1 MSASRVVFVGC
12 GPGAADLLTLRAVR
26 AIGEAD
32 IVIWNRSLIEEQAI
46 AELAR
51 PDVEIIAWPPATE
64 RDVLEAFDRARSE
77 ELVVVRLK
85 GGDPTLFG
93 AMETDLTAVR
103 ERELAYEIV
112 PGISAASAT
121 AAALGREIART
132 EAPLLLAA
140 ATDLTRDDAARIGVA
155 AWNAGACDPAALQQA
170 LAARGLAADAACTV
184 GVDVSRQC
192 EMLASCRLDELA
204 ETIADLGLGALTFVL
219 AEPSPTDVHQRLS
232 GG

>member
-1 MSASRVVFVGC
+1 MSASRVIFVGC
-12 GPGAADLLTLRAVR
+12 GPGAPDLLTVRAVR

-46 AELAR
+46 TELAR
-51 PDVEIIAWPPATE
+51 PEVEIIAWPPATE

-77 ELVVVRLK
+77 DLVVVRLK

-93 AMETDLTAVR
+93 AMDTDLAAVR

-140 ATDLTRDDAARIGVA
+140 ATDLARDDAARVGVA
-155 AWNAGACDPAALQQA
+155 AWNAGRDPAALQRA
-170 LAARGLAADAACTV
+170 LAARGLAADTACTV
-184 GVDVSRQC
+184 VVDVSRRG
-192 EMLASCRLDELA
+192 ETLALCRLDELA
-204 ETIADLGLGALTFVL
+204 ETIGDLGVGALTFVL
-219 AEPSPTDVHQRLS
+219 ADPAPDDVHQGPSDR
-232 GG
+232 